1 MATLTESPPAAG
13 LRCQRRLFSR
23 REYHAMGQTGIL
35 KPAER
40 VELLAGEVI
49 IMSPIGHRHAA
60 CVDRLTGAFA
70 ALGARLAGRALV
82 RVQNPLAESDDSEP
96 QPDLMLLAHR
106 DDHYDFGHPRPQ
118 DVLLLVEVADS
129 SIGFDRN
136 TKLPFYAAA
145 GIRETWILDLQADR
159 IEAYTEPKPG
169 GYRVTVRYRPGDRL
183 APAALPDLRLEVAQ
197 LIPARQGTQR

>member
-1 MATLTESPPAAG
+1 MATLAETPPAAG
-13 LRCQRRLFSR
+13 LRCRRRLFSR
-23 REYHAMGQTGIL
+23 QEYHLMGQAGIL

-60 CVDRLTGAFA
+60 GVDRLTGAFA
-70 ALGARLAGRALV
+70 ALGAQLAGRALV
-82 RVQNPLAESDDSEP
+82 RVQNPLVESDDSEP

-129 SIGFDRN
+129 SIGFDRH
-136 TKLPFYAAA
+136 TKLPFYAGA
-145 GIRETWILDLQADR
+145 GIREVWIVNLQADLV
-159 IEAYTEPKPG
+159 EAYTEPEAD
-169 GYRVTVRYRPGDRL
+169 GYRVSRRHRPGDRL
-183 APAALPDLRLEVAQ
+183 APAALPDLQLEVAQ
-197 LIPARQGTQR
+197 LIPARPRP